1 MKLKRNSIERF
12 WNVGWDL
19 LDSWQVLQD
28 FLDFGCGGYISLQGD
43 WSWMVLLVCLTLP
56 YSEFNG
62 SITLPRLTT

>member
-19 LDSWQVLQD
+19 LDSWQVLPD

-43 WSWMVLLVCLTLP
+43 WSWMVC
-56 YSEFNG
+56 G
-62 SITLPRLTT
+62 